1 MKVNGHTGILGV
13 LGCPVKH
20 TLSPAIHDLLIEKFN
35 LNFIY
40 IPLEV
45 SRNNFEKFIKGI
57 SRIDNFAGF
66 NITVPYK
73 NDVMKHLDEI
83 SKEAKL
89 INAVNTVKIQ
99 NNKMYGYNTDDFGFI
114 KSIEL
119 NYPKFK
125 TAGKKVLML
134 GAGGASKA
142 VAFALLK
149 NKISKLIILNRT
161 YKNGI
166 KLRNALKMNFKH
178 SDIIVEKLNFNYL
191 NNARGSTQFHD
202 LIINTTSIGLKK
214 DDKILLDLKY
224 LKGHNTLVY
233 DLIYNP
239 TKTGL
244 LKKASAYGLPVLNGL
259 DMLILQALK
268 SFNIWTGIELENKLL
283 KYIMPLRTK
292 LRKML

>member
-13 LGCPVKH
+13 LGYPIKH
-20 TLSPAIHDLLIEKFN
+20 TLSPAIHNFLIEKFK

-57 SRIDNFAGF
+57 SQIDNFIGF

-73 NDVMKHLDEI
+73 NDVIKHLCRI

-89 INAVNTVKIQ
+89 INAVNTIKIQ
-99 NNKMYGYNTDDFGFI
+99 GNKMHGFNTDDFGFI
-114 KSIEL
+114 TSIEF
-119 NYPKFK
+119 NYPEFK
-125 TAGKKVLML
+125 AAGKKVLML
-134 GAGGASKA
+134 GAGGVSKA

-149 NKISKLIILNRT
+149 KKISKLIILNRT

-166 KLRNALKMNFKH
+166 KLRNALKKTFKH
-178 SDIIVEKLNFNYL
+178 SDIIVEKLNFDYL
-191 NNARGSTQFHD
+191 NNSGQFPD
-202 LIINTTSIGLKK
+202 LIINTTSVGLKK
-214 DDKILLDLKY
+214 DDKILLNLKY
-224 LKGHNTLVY
+224 LKGQNTLIY

-244 LKKASAYGLPVLNGL
+244 LKKAAVYSLPVLNGL

-268 SFNIWTGIELENKLL
+268 SFNIWTGIKLENKLL
-283 KYIMPLRTK
+283 KYVMPLRKK
-292 LRKML
+292 LRKI